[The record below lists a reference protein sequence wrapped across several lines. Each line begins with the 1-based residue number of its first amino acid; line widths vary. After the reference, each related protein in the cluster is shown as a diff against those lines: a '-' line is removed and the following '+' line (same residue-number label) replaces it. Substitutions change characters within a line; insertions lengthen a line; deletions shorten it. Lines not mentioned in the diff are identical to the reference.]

1 MIRRYIIVAEDSL
14 KGFDEAIEKL
24 EREWG
29 AEEIEPCEDAI
40 SRQAV
45 IELVEGWWIGHTK
58 EDDLATEL
66 RQMPS
71 VQPKLAECED
81 AISRE
86 AVLNH
91 ICESKECYKEDC
103 KGKTY
108 QRCVDLQWVYDLPSV
123 TPTKKGGWIHIDNMN
138 NATCS
143 ICGIKA
149 HASYNFCPIC
159 GADMRGDAD
168 E

>member
-29 AEEIEPCEDAI
+29 AEEIEPCED
-40 SRQAV
+40 V
-45 IELVEGWWIGHTK
+45 
-58 EDDLATEL
+58 
-66 RQMPS
+66 
-71 VQPKLAECED
+71 
-81 AISRE
+81 ISRE

>member
-40 SRQAV
+40 SREEV
-45 IELVEGWWIGHTK
+45 RRVLGNEVFELMKIHTTNS
-58 EDDLATEL
+58 EDN
-66 RQMPS
+66 
-71 VQPKLAECED
+71 PKAD
-81 AISRE
+81 AMAHGVNWS
-86 AVLNH
+86 LNTLM
-91 ICESKECYKEDC
+91 E
-103 KGKTY
+103 
-108 QRCVDLQWVYDLPSV
+108 LPSV
-123 TPTKKGGWIHIDNMN
+123 TPTKKGKWIHIDNMN

-168 E
+168 ED